1 MSVKVPSDLILIENE
16 RPYWYGRRSLKSLL
30 IPFILSLMLLIS
42 GAIITIIGS
51 TVSQTERMF
60 ITMLMI
66 IPIVYFIIP
75 IIIAIAITLR
85 SVLILLLLML
95 LLLSIPSS
103 SDILIVG
110 VVFIIMAIVTILN
123 IVLAIVSTEYFISS
137 HRVYVKYG
145 IIARRVFEIKN
156 EWITTAAV
164 RQGVIGR
171 MFNYGDLL
179 ISVPGHYLGSVT
191 MYGVSDPL
199 HVKAIVDDTLRRF
212 KEAQRIIEELKILE
226 REYDYGRISKEKY
239 EELKKKYEEELKK
252 IL

>member
-1 MSVKVPSDLILIENE
+1 MSVKVPSDLVLIEGE

-30 IPFILSLMLLIS
+30 IPFILSLILLLLGAGITIAAATVPQTYITP
-42 GAIITIIGS
+42 AIIVLI
-51 TVSQTERMF
+51 F
-60 ITMLMI
+60 
-66 IPIVYFIIP
+66 FIIP
-75 IIIAIAITLR
+75 IIAITLR
-85 SVLILLLLML
+85 SVLMLVLLILLLPSIHVLTL
-95 LLLSIPSS
+95 LNPSTAGA
-103 SDILIVG
+103 L
-110 VVFIIMAIVTILN
+110 FIIIAFVVILN

-171 MFNYGDLL
+171 MLNYGDLL
-179 ISVPGHYLGSVT
+179 ISVPGHYLGSVA
-191 MYGVSDPL
+191 MYAVSDPL

-212 KEAQRIIEELKILE
+212 KEAQKIIEELKILE

-239 EELKKKYEEELKK
+239 EELKKKYEEEIKK

>member
-1 MSVKVPSDLILIENE
+1 MSVRVPSDLVLIEGE

-30 IPFILSLMLLIS
+30 IPFILSLILLLLGAGITIAAATVPQTYIMYITP
-42 GAIITIIGS
+42 AIIVLI
-51 TVSQTERMF
+51 F
-60 ITMLMI
+60 
-66 IPIVYFIIP
+66 FIIP
-75 IIIAIAITLR
+75 IIAITLR
-85 SVLILLLLML
+85 SVLMLVLLILLLPSIHVLTL
-95 LLLSIPSS
+95 LNPSTAGA
-103 SDILIVG
+103 L
-110 VVFIIMAIVTILN
+110 FIIIAFVVILN

-164 RQGVIGR
+164 RQGVMGR
-171 MFNYGDLL
+171 MLNYGDLL
-179 ISVPGHYLGSVT
+179 ISVPGHYLGSVA

-212 KEAQRIIEELKILE
+212 KEAQKIIEELKILE

-239 EELKKKYEEELKK
+239 EELKKKYEEEIKK